1 MTDEYKKGL
10 ITGLAMQPLY
20 VSTEKVS
27 SDINNEIGILADVY
41 GTTGTD
47 MGIIVPVI
55 LTPAEV

>member
-41 GTTGTD
+41 GTGND